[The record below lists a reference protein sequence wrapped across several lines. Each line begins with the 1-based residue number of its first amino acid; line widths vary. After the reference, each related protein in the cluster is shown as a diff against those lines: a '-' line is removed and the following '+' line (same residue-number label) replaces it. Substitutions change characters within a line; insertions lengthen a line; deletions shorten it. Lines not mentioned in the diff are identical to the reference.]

1 MMYVHVT
8 ALDMTLAVEVVQEH
22 QEKLEVSK
30 KSIVCG
36 LQIVS
41 YELPQIPLIWN
52 SGSESGR
59 IDITYVYNTLSM
71 DRYTESFLKG

>member
-36 LQIVS
+36 PQIVN

>member
-1 MMYVHVT
+1 MYVHT
-8 ALDMTLAVEVVQEH
+8 CNSFGHESSCVEVVQEH

-36 LQIVS
+36 LQIVN

-59 IDITYVYNTLSM
+59 IDITYITHSVWT
-71 DRYTESFLKG
+71 DTQKVF

>member
-52 SGSESGR
+52 SGSEY
-59 IDITYVYNTLSM
+59 I
-71 DRYTESFLKG
+71 